1 MSQKERPEPDPEFH
15 REVYRELGDQVRNIN
30 NLRNTYRSVA
40 VVGAAAVLGFAVERD
55 AIGWV
60 AWATV
65 GMIAGI
71 GFVFT
76 LITNEY
82 IRKPLRRQR
91 QIMVAVWS
99 PWWLDNLGIASTRST
114 AVWKH
119 RLDWFDVVVF
129 AGVAVASAVFTIF
142 DLI

>member
-1 MSQKERPEPDPEFH
+1 MSQEERQEPDPEFH

-30 NLRNTYRSVA
+30 NLRNTYHSVA

-60 AWATV
+60 AWVTV

-82 IRKPLRRQR
+82 IRKPLGRQR

-99 PWWLDNLGIASTRST
+99 PWWLDNQESHLLDQRRSGNIGLT
-114 AVWKH
+114 GLMSSSSQA
-119 RLDWFDVVVF
+119 
-129 AGVAVASAVFTIF
+129 
-142 DLI
+142 